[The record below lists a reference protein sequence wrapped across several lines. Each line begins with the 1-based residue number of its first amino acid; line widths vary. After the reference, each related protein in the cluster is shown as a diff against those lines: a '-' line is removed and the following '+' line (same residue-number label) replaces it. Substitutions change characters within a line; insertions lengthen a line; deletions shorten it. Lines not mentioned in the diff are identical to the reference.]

1 MRSAARQLARLVP
14 VPRSVRPRL
23 LDLSECPH
31 CASPYVQPTDG
42 KALPDGRVALTLRC
56 PDCSSWMSGTF
67 SAERVRELDNQLSLG
82 RAELRMSY
90 EQTVRVTWPAS
101 WARSPPAFAR
111 DLIGPDDFSR
121 GPCCSYQAQVS
132 LSPSSRPQRGAQP
145 SSSRIRLESR
155 NWRSIS
161 PCGVPSP

>member
-14 VPRSVRPRL
+14 VPRSVKPRL

-42 KALPDGRVALTLRC
+42 KALPDGKVSLTLRC

-67 SAERVRELDNQLSLG
+67 SAERVRELDRQLSLG
-82 RAELRMSY
+82 RAALRASY
-90 EQTVRVTWPAS
+90 ERAVRVNM
-101 WARSPPAFAR
+101 ARELHALATALAQ

-121 GPCCSYQAQVS
+121 GPGAARTRPT
-132 LSPSSRPQRGAQP
+132 SP
-145 SSSRIRLESR
+145 
-155 NWRSIS
+155 
-161 PCGVPSP
+161 

>member
-42 KALPDGRVALTLRC
+42 KALPDGKVNLVLRC

-67 SAERVRELDNQLSLG
+67 SAERVRELDRQLTIG
-82 RAELRMSY
+82 RAALRASY
-90 EQTVRVTWPAS
+90 ERAVRVNM
-101 WARSPPAFAR
+101 ARELHSLTAALAR
-111 DLIGPDDFSR
+111 DLIGPDDFSPGR
-121 GPCCSYQAQVS
+121 DAVRT
-132 LSPSSRPQRGAQP
+132 RPT
-145 SSSRIRLESR
+145 SH
-155 NWRSIS
+155 
-161 PCGVPSP
+161 

>member
-42 KALPDGRVALTLRC
+42 KALPDGRVTLTLRC

-67 SAERVRELDNQLSLG
+67 SAERVRELDRQLSTG
-82 RAELRMSY
+82 RAALRLAY
-90 EQTVRVTWPAS
+90 EQTVKRNMAGELR
-101 WARSPPAFAR
+101 ALAAALAM
-111 DLIGPDDFSR
+111 DLIGPDDFTSGR
-121 GPCCSYQAQVS
+121 CGARTTPR
-132 LSPSSRPQRGAQP
+132 SP
-145 SSSRIRLESR
+145 
-155 NWRSIS
+155 
-161 PCGVPSP
+161 

>member
-67 SAERVRELDNQLSLG
+67 SAERVRELDRQLSSG
-82 RAELRMSY
+82 RAALRTSYERTVKRNMAGELRMF
-90 EQTVRVTWPAS
+90 A
-101 WARSPPAFAR
+101 AALAR
-111 DLIGPDDFSR
+111 DLIGPDDFSGR
-121 GPCCSYQAQVS
+121 CGARTTPR
-132 LSPSSRPQRGAQP
+132 SR
-145 SSSRIRLESR
+145 
-155 NWRSIS
+155 
-161 PCGVPSP
+161 